1 MSLDRRGDGDR
12 KDGQVNKKRDFN
24 QSLGDF
30 FPSDLYIYT
39 HTRKE
44 EGKVETRCELHSQR
58 IISDL
63 EPRQWDL
70 QPGMLQGLGLR
81 SSRTPLRG

>member
-1 MSLDRRGDGDR
+1 M
-12 KDGQVNKKRDFN
+12 
-24 QSLGDF
+24 
-30 FPSDLYIYT
+30 
-39 HTRKE
+39 
-44 EGKVETRCELHSQR
+44 ETRCELHSQR

-81 SSRTPLRG
+81 SSRTPLRGWGKRGRESWSDPSAQPGNPHPKGFGCLGMPRLGL

>member
-30 FPSDLYIYT
+30 FSF
-39 HTRKE
+39 
-44 EGKVETRCELHSQR
+44 
-58 IISDL
+58 
-63 EPRQWDL
+63 
-70 QPGMLQGLGLR
+70 
-81 SSRTPLRG
+81 